1 MTSRFAA
8 LYSTRLVAVLLL
20 ISILCAVCFPTK
32 SAAYSVLTHEAIVD
46 AEWDGLIKIFL
57 LERFPNAT
65 TEQLHE
71 AHAYA
76 YGGSVIQDMG
86 YYFPGGRF
94 FSHLTHYVRSGDYVE
109 ALFAESKD
117 LNDYAFALGALS
129 HYEADI
135 HGHEIAVNRAVP
147 LLYPRLHRKYG
158 SRMTWEQN
166 PEAHALTEF
175 GYDVLEVVARHN
187 APQAYRDWIGF
198 KVDKPLL
205 ERAFQKTYGLAMTK
219 EIFSVD
225 LALFSYREL
234 AGKFIPEMTEVAW
247 ALRRNELEGLAAGM
261 HHQKLYHLPSASYQ
275 AWRRKYSKP
284 GPVDKL
290 TAFIFKLIPKFGL
303 LNAFDFHA
311 PNLQVEQL
319 FADSL
324 KATVGGYES
333 EIKLA
338 QAGQFDPPDMDLDTG
353 SATRPGEYLHC
364 DLTYARLLHKL
375 EEEHFAHIDSR
386 LRDNLLSFYGS
397 SAANAVAKHP
407 REWRKVLRD
416 LEELKATQILTNA
429 QPKPAALT
437 QINP

>member
-1 MTSRFAA
+1 MA
-8 LYSTRLVAVLLL
+8 LLL
-20 ISILCAVCFPTK
+20 VVLMCSGG
-32 SAAYSVLTHEAIVD
+32 SSAYSVLTHEEIIDLVWTD
-46 AEWDGLIKIFL
+46 EIRPL
-57 LERFPNAT
+57 LLQRFPAM
-65 TEQLHE
+65 TEEQITE

-86 YYFPGGRF
+86 YYFLGGRF
-94 FSHLTHYVRSGDYVE
+94 FSHLTHYVRSGNFVE

-129 HYEADI
+129 HYVADVQ
-135 HGHEIAVNRAVP
+135 GHMLAVNRAVP
-147 LLYPRLHRKYG
+147 RLYPRLRKKYG
-158 SRMTWEQN
+158 NWMTWEQN

-198 KVDKPLL
+198 KVDKSLL
-205 ERAFQKTYGLAMTK
+205 ERAFQRTYGLAMTD

-247 ALRRNELEGLAAGM
+247 ALRRSEMENLAAGT
-261 HHQKLYHLPSASYQ
+261 HHQRLYHLSRASYQ

-284 GPVDKL
+284 GPVDRL
-290 TAFIFKLIPKFGL
+290 TAFMFKLIPKFGL

-311 PNLQVEQL
+311 PDLQTEQL

-324 KATVGGYES
+324 KATVDGYER

-338 QAGQFDPPDMDLDTG
+338 QSGQLDPPDVDLDTG
-353 SATRPGEYLHC
+353 APTRPGEYLHC

-375 EEEHFAHIDSR
+375 GQKHFANIDLG
-386 LRDNLLSFYGS
+386 LRDNLLSFYRS
-397 SAANAVAKHP
+397 SSANAVRKHL

-416 LEELKATQILTNA
+416 LDELKATESLAQA
-429 QPKPAALT
+429 QPGFDSGHLDRSVSHGSASLDR
-437 QINP
+437 

>member
-1 MTSRFAA
+1 MERIERAA
-8 LYSTRLVAVLLL
+8 RKAGRDPKE
-20 ISILCAVCFPTK
+20 I
-32 SAAYSVLTHEAIVD
+32 
-46 AEWDGLIKIFL
+46 
-57 LERFPNAT
+57 NAT
-65 TEQLHE
+65 AEQLRE

-94 FSHLTHYVRSGDYVE
+94 FSHLTHYVRSGDFVE
-109 ALFAESKD
+109 ALFDESKD
-117 LNDYAFALGALS
+117 LNDFAFALGALS

-147 LLYPRLHRKYG
+147 LLYPRLRGKFG
-158 SRMTWEQN
+158 NRMTWEQN

-205 ERAFQKTYGLAMTK
+205 ERAFQKTYGLEMTK

-247 ALRRNELEGLAAGM
+247 ALRSNELEDLASGM
-261 HHQKLYHLPSASYQ
+261 HHQKVYHLSRASYQ

-284 GPVDKL
+284 GAVDKL
-290 TAFIFKLIPKFGL
+290 TAFLFRLIPKFGL

-311 PNLQVEQL
+311 PTQQTEQL

-324 KATVGGYES
+324 KATVEGYEA

-338 QAGQFDPPDMDLDTG
+338 QAGRFDPPDVNLDTG
-353 SATRPGEYLHC
+353 GPTRPGEYIHC
-364 DLTYARLLHKL
+364 DLAYARLLYEM
-375 EEEHFAHIDSR
+375 EEEHFTNIDPR
-386 LRDNLLSFYGS
+386 LRDNLLSFYENS
-397 SAANAVAKHP
+397 SANYVAKHH
-407 REWRKVLRD
+407 RQWRKVLRD
-416 LEELKATQILTNA
+416 LDELKAAQSLANA
-429 QPKPAALT
+429 QPRPALAHSD
-437 QINP
+437 